1 MIATRRRTVPEMR
14 AITRRSVITVGV
26 AGLTFGFAACGNA
39 TETGVENLIE
49 SQGGGDVDVDL
60 NGDGG
65 FAVQTEEGGMSIDED
80 GNFVITD
87 ANGSVVTGNADSE
100 NGEFNMESDDG
111 SFSSGSTT
119 ELPEEWPSEIPTPDS
134 LAIVSASVI
143 SSGTEQAITVTGTA
157 EDETFVESYGGV
169 LESAGFDEQSTFT
182 SGDTINNVYSNDQWT
197 IGVIYFGES
206 SDSQVT
212 VSVYSN
218 S

>member
-1 MIATRRRTVPEMR
+1 MRRPLIALATTGIVL
-14 AITRRSVITVGV
+14 S
-26 AGLTFGFAACGNA
+26 LTACGNA
-39 TETGVENLIE
+39 SETGIEKLIE
-49 SQGGGDVDVDL
+49 SQGGGDVDLDL
-60 NGDGG
+60 DKDGG
-65 FAVQTEEGGMSIDED
+65 FSVQTDEGGMSIDED

-87 ANGSVVTGNADSE
+87 ANGSVVTGNADSDT
-100 NGEFNMESDDG
+100 GEFVVESDDG

-119 ELPEEWPSEIPTPDS
+119 ELPEEWPSEIPEPDA

-143 SSGTEQAITVTGTA
+143 SSDTEQAITVTGTA
-157 EDETFVESYGGV
+157 DDEGFVEDYGGV

-218 S
+218 G